1 MNGFTLIELLVVVL
15 IIGILSAVALPQ
27 YQRAVDKS
35 KYMRMMPLVN
45 AVRKAQEAYYMANGA
60 YATKFEE
67 LDISL
72 PSSYKWMT
80 DSSDAGGQC
89 YGPKAWNGDHIC
101 TGPVST
107 FIEPF
112 GAAKVH
118 YQCRYENSPW
128 MGKCFCIVNQAAP
141 DKDRWNALCQSL
153 GKEYANTVYATNWK
167 NWVL

>member
-45 AVRKAQEAYYMANGA
+45 AVRKAQEVYYMANGS

-67 LDISL
+67 LDVSL
-72 PSSYKWMT
+72 PASYKWMT

-89 YGPKAWNGDHIC
+89 YGPKGWKGDHIC
-101 TGPVST
+101 TGPRST
-107 FIEPF
+107 FVEPF
-112 GAAKVH
+112 GTGAIQYH
-118 YQCRYENSPW
+118 CTYSSSYWN
-128 MGKCFCIVNQAAP
+128 GKCFCLVRQTHAKAP
-141 DKDRWNALCQSL
+141 DWNSLCA
-153 GKEYANTVYATNWK
+153 GIGTEYSEYPYGGWK
-167 NWVL
+167 SWEL

>member
-1 MNGFTLIELLVVVL
+1 MKGFTLIELLVVVL

-35 KYMRMMPLVN
+35 KYMRMTALTNTVK
-45 AVRKAQEAYYMANGA
+45 KAQEAYYMANGA

-67 LDISL
+67 LDVSL

-89 YGPKAWNGDHIC
+89 YGPKGWNGDHIC
-101 TGPVST
+101 TGPRST
-107 FIEPF
+107 FVEPF
-112 GAAKVH
+112 GVAKVH
-118 YQCRYENSPW
+118 YQCKYENSPW
-128 MGKCFCIVNQAAP
+128 NGKCFCIVNQTTP
-141 DKDRWNALCQSL
+141 EKDRWNALCQSL
-153 GKEYANTVYATNWK
+153 GKEYETPAYSGNWR